1 MGRQKVSAAPEQRTE
16 LLGIR
21 VTAAQRREV
30 KVEAARRGLTIAEL
44 FEELWQDYL
53 ERKNAGGRKA

>member
-1 MGRQKVSAAPEQRTE
+1 MAGRKASTAADQRTE
-16 LLGIR
+16 LLGVR
-21 VTAAQRREV
+21 VTPARRREI
-30 KVEAARRGLTIAEL
+30 KIEAARRGLTIAEL

>member
-1 MGRQKVSAAPEQRTE
+1 MGRQKASAAAEPRTE

-21 VTAAQRREV
+21 VTATQRREI
-30 KVEAARRGLTIAEL
+30 KVEAARRGLTIAGL

-53 ERKNAGGRKA
+53 ERKNARGRKA